1 MTLYFS
7 NDYSRGAHP
16 KVIEKIVQ
24 TNMQLECGYG
34 FDSYCSSAKNKIKK
48 SCGKRDAEVYFL
60 VGGTQT
66 NATVI
71 KSILKQYEGVIAP
84 DTGHIS
90 THEAGIIEV
99 GGHKVIELTNY
110 EGKIRAIDV
119 KNYIDNY
126 NKDEIKMHMVTPGMV
141 YITFPTEYGTL
152 YSKNELEELYD
163 VCKENNIPLYV
174 DGARLGYGLVAK
186 ECDMTFNEFSNL
198 CDIFYIGGT
207 KVGALCGE
215 AVVFSNKIYV
225 PNNFPT
231 LIKQMGGLLAKG
243 RLLGVQFDALFT
255 DDLYFE
261 ISRNAIKMANRLKR
275 SLKSKNYKFFI
286 DSATNQQFIILEN
299 KKIKELQ
306 KFINFSIWENYNDDN
321 SVIRLVTDWSTTEE
335 DIDKVIKLF

>member
-1 MTLYFS
+1 MTLFFN

-16 KVIEKIVQ
+16 KVIEKILE
-24 TNMQLECGYG
+24 TNMQVELGYG
-34 FDSYCSSAKNKIKK
+34 FDSYCSSEKDKIKK
-48 SCGKRDAEVYFL
+48 SCGKEDAEIYFL

-71 KSILKQYEGVIAP
+71 RSVLKQCEGVIAP

-99 GGHKVIELTNY
+99 GGHKVIELKNY

-119 KNYIDNY
+119 NNYIENY
-126 NKDEIKMHMVTPGMV
+126 NKDEIKMHMVRPGMV
-141 YITFPTEYGTL
+141 YITYPTEYGTL
-152 YSKNELEELYD
+152 YSKDELKELYD

-174 DGARLGYGLVAK
+174 DGARLGYGLVAR
-186 ECDMTFNEFSNL
+186 ECDMSFNEFANL

-215 AVVFSNKIYV
+215 AIVFSNKSYV

-255 DDLYFE
+255 NDLYFK
-261 ISRNAIKMANRLKR
+261 ISKNAINMAHILKTN
-275 SLKSKNYKFFI
+275 LKANNYKFFI
-286 DSATNQQFIILEN
+286 NSPTNQQFIILEN
-299 KKIKELQ
+299 EKIKKLQ
-306 KFINFSIWENYNDDN
+306 KFINFSIWEDYDENN

-335 DIDKVIKLF
+335 DINKVIKLF

>member
-1 MTLYFS
+1 MTLFFN

-16 KVIEKIVQ
+16 KVIEKILE
-24 TNMQLECGYG
+24 TNMQVELGYG
-34 FDSYCSSAKNKIKK
+34 FDSYCSSAKDKIKK
-48 SCGKRDAEVYFL
+48 SCGKEDAEIYFL

-71 KSILKQYEGVIAP
+71 RSVLKQCEGVIAP

-99 GGHKVIELTNY
+99 GGHKVIELKNY

-119 KNYIDNY
+119 KNYFKNY
-126 NKDEIKMHMVTPGMV
+126 NKDEIKMHMVRPGMV
-141 YITFPTEYGTL
+141 YITYPTEYGTL
-152 YSKNELEELYD
+152 YSKDELKELYD
-163 VCKENNIPLYV
+163 VCKENNIPLYE
-174 DGARLGYGLVAK
+174 DGARLGYGLVAR
-186 ECDMTFNEFSNL
+186 ECDMSFNEFANL
-198 CDIFYIGGT
+198 CDIFYVGGT

-215 AVVFSNKIYV
+215 AIVFLNKSYV

-255 DDLYFE
+255 NDLYFK
-261 ISRNAIKMANRLKR
+261 ISKNAINMANILKTN
-275 SLKSKNYKFFI
+275 LKANNYKFFI
-286 DSATNQQFIILEN
+286 NSPTNQQFIILEN
-299 KKIKELQ
+299 EKIKKLQ
-306 KFINFSIWENYNDDN
+306 KFINFSIWENYDENN

-335 DIDKVIKLF
+335 DINKLIKFF

>member
-1 MTLYFS
+1 MY
-7 NDYSRGAHP
+7 
-16 KVIEKIVQ
+16 
-24 TNMQLECGYG
+24 
-34 FDSYCSSAKNKIKK
+34 
-48 SCGKRDAEVYFL
+48 
-60 VGGTQT
+60 
-66 NATVI
+66 
-71 KSILKQYEGVIAP
+71 
-84 DTGHIS
+84 
-90 THEAGIIEV
+90 
-99 GGHKVIELTNY
+99 
-110 EGKIRAIDV
+110 
-119 KNYIDNY
+119 
-126 NKDEIKMHMVTPGMV
+126 MVTLGMV

-152 YSKNELEELYD
+152 YSKKELEELYD
-163 VCKENNIPLYV
+163 VCKENNIPLYI
-174 DGARLGYGLVAK
+174 DGARLGYGLVTK

-215 AVVFSNKIYV
+215 AVVFSNKSYV

-261 ISRNAIKMANRLKR
+261 ISRNALKMANRLKR
-275 SLKSKNYKFFI
+275 NLKSKNYKFLI
-286 DSATNQQFIILEN
+286 DSPTNQQFIILEN

-335 DIDKVIKLF
+335 DIDKVVKLF

>member
-1 MTLYFS
+1 MILHFN

-16 KVIEKIVQ
+16 KVIDKIVQ
-24 TNMQLECGYG
+24 TNMLLECGYG

-71 KSILKQYEGVIAP
+71 RSILKQCEGVIAP

-110 EGKIRAIDV
+110 EGKLRAIDV

-126 NKDEIKMHMVTPGMV
+126 NKDEIKMHMVRPGMV

-152 YSKNELEELYD
+152 YSKKELEELYD

-174 DGARLGYGLVAK
+174 DGARLGYGLVTK

-207 KVGALCGE
+207 
-215 AVVFSNKIYV
+215 VF
-225 PNNFPT
+225 T
-231 LIKQMGGLLAKG
+231 
-243 RLLGVQFDALFT
+243 
-255 DDLYFE
+255 
-261 ISRNAIKMANRLKR
+261 
-275 SLKSKNYKFFI
+275 
-286 DSATNQQFIILEN
+286 
-299 KKIKELQ
+299 
-306 KFINFSIWENYNDDN
+306 
-321 SVIRLVTDWSTTEE
+321 
-335 DIDKVIKLF
+335 